1 MLSTYCNH
9 LVPPFQR
16 LGCTLRPFGLIMFLL
31 ATLLLLI
38 LEDCSSYQRDAR
50 TYATERS
57 HPHPSIGKTMTKD
70 QSFVSADH
78 ISDLETTTVP
88 RSLKRPGSTSAISTA

>member
-1 MLSTYCNH
+1 
-9 LVPPFQR
+9 
-16 LGCTLRPFGLIMFLL
+16 MFLL

-38 LEDCSSYQRDAR
+38 LEDCSSYGSQKDAR